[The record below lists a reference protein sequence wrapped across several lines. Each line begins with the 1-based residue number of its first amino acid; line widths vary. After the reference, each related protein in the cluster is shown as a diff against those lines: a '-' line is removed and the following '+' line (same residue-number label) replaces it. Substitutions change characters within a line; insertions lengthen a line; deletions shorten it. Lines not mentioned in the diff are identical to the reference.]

1 MSEPTLELRSPDS
14 PKEPTGKRGRL
25 RIRLPGR
32 RSGTGTAMILLAL
45 VVLPSALL
53 GYLSW
58 RAIKNERSY
67 SHERL
72 RESYRQFTRLAAG
85 QIDLHLQSLEA
96 RWTYK
101 IEDILKTTHGA
112 PTPADLE
119 AHSGREPLIAGYYLL
134 GAPNQ
139 TAYPRVPIGDDRSS
153 TRGTRTPQV
162 GGEHDLFS
170 RLAAR
175 GEELEYRGGNLAAAI
190 DSYRSILDQVS
201 SPQLRGMAES
211 SIGRVQLKNGDPAG
225 ALATFRNMLVA
236 FAEVRDLNRMYLR
249 FLAQY
254 QIAASLEALGRDREA
269 LETLLELNRDLLRRS
284 DAINKAQYSYYCDL
298 IQSLAP
304 QLLAAPG
311 LASQARY
318 ERTFRELREQ
328 SKKQLSDTYFLQ
340 LLDAE
345 LNETVIRGKRYN
357 PGIRYLSAN
366 TEGEPFLLAFR
377 ALSDAQG
384 VHTTGFL
391 AVQVDLK
398 QLRQDL
404 APVLR
409 SLQSGSEAAVTI
421 VSSEGSDVIGIDV
434 ARGTP
439 VAVQSLNSPFGFWN
453 VAVSL
458 RDVPGEI
465 RRMDLRTTLWLWLV
479 SLLLLSILAGAYL
492 FILRAQRDAR
502 LSQAQ
507 TTFVSNVTHELRTPL
522 TSISMFAEL
531 LEMRFDDVAA
541 DSEFR
546 TTCEQHVRIIRQE
559 CDRLSRLIDR
569 VIDFSKAEQGVRHYR
584 FEYHD
589 LGEVVARIVES
600 FRPHAEAR
608 GFRLVLSIEQQLP
621 AARLDRDAISQV
633 LLNLLSNA
641 AEFSGDEREILVRV
655 RNQNSAVGVEVS
667 DRGIGI
673 EPGEIH
679 RVFDKFYTS
688 RRRMDSR
695 NPGGLGLG
703 LSLAREII
711 RDHGGQIHVSSEV
724 GQGSTFSFVLPAGP
738 PANQP
743 AHEPTA
749 SQQSRPA
756 RVRS

>member
-1 MSEPTLELRSPDS
+1 
-14 PKEPTGKRGRL
+14 
-25 RIRLPGR
+25 
-32 RSGTGTAMILLAL
+32 
-45 VVLPSALL
+45 
-53 GYLSW
+53 
-58 RAIKNERSY
+58 
-67 SHERL
+67 
-72 RESYRQFTRLAAG
+72 
-85 QIDLHLQSLEA
+85 
-96 RWTYK
+96 
-101 IEDILKTTHGA
+101 
-112 PTPADLE
+112 
-119 AHSGREPLIAGYYLL
+119 
-134 GAPNQ
+134 
-139 TAYPRVPIGDDRSS
+139 
-153 TRGTRTPQV
+153 
-162 GGEHDLFS
+162 
-170 RLAAR
+170 
-175 GEELEYRGGNLAAAI
+175 
-190 DSYRSILDQVS
+190 
-201 SPQLRGMAES
+201 
-211 SIGRVQLKNGDPAG
+211 
-225 ALATFRNMLVA
+225 
-236 FAEVRDLNRMYLR
+236 
-249 FLAQY
+249 
-254 QIAASLEALGRDREA
+254 
-269 LETLLELNRDLLRRS
+269 
-284 DAINKAQYSYYCDL
+284 
-298 IQSLAP
+298 
-304 QLLAAPG
+304 
-311 LASQARY
+311 
-318 ERTFRELREQ
+318 
-328 SKKQLSDTYFLQ
+328 
-340 LLDAE
+340 
-345 LNETVIRGKRYN
+345 
-357 PGIRYLSAN
+357 
-366 TEGEPFLLAFR
+366 
-377 ALSDAQG
+377 
-384 VHTTGFL
+384 
-391 AVQVDLK
+391 
-398 QLRQDL
+398 
-404 APVLR
+404 
-409 SLQSGSEAAVTI
+409 
-421 VSSEGSDVIGIDV
+421 
-434 ARGTP
+434 
-439 VAVQSLNSPFGFWN
+439 
-453 VAVSL
+453 
-458 RDVPGEI
+458 
-465 RRMDLRTTLWLWLV
+465 MDLRTTLWLWLV